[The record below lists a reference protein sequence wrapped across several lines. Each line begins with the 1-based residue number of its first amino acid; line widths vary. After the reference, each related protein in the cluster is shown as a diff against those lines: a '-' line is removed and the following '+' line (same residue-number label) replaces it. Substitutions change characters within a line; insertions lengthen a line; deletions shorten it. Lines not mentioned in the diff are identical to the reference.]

1 MKNSSVAGYLL
12 RKMLEHKVLM
22 IDFNEEFKLNNG
34 QYSKFFYNFGQFKT
48 SLGLHEL
55 GFIFGQTIDEYHLKF
70 DVLFGAAYKGI
81 RIADA
86 AAYWLWTFQ
95 DHHKK
100 RNIEICHDRKEM
112 KLHGEKGN
120 LVGADITG
128 KRILIVDDVITSGK
142 AIKRVLNTLKPYNI
156 ASVEI
161 LVGVNRGELEE
172 IDGVKIHYIIHHED
186 VLRRLDRGLT

>member
-1 MKNSSVAGYLL
+1 VKNSSVAGYLL

-22 IDFNEEFKLNNG
+22 INFNEEFQLNNG

-55 GFIFGQTIDEYHLKF
+55 GFVFGQTIHEYKLQF

-81 RIADA
+81 RIVDA
-86 AAYWLWTFQ
+86 TAYWMWTFR
-95 DHHKK
+95 DRDKEL
-100 RNIEICHDRKEM
+100 NVEICHDRKEM
-112 KLHGEKGN
+112 KKHGEKGD
-120 LVGADITG
+120 LIGADVTG
-128 KRILIVDDVITSGK
+128 KRILILDDVMTSGK
-142 AIKRVLNTLKPYNI
+142 AAKRVLNTLSQYDV

-172 IDGVKIHYIIHHED
+172 IDGVKIHHIIHHKD
-186 VLRRLDRGLT
+186 VVSQLDHGLT